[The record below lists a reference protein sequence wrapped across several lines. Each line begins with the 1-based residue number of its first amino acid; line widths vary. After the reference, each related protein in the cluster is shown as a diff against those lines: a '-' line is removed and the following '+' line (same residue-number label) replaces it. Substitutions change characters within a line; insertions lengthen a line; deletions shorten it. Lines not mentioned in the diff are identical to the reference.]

1 MKNVFRT
8 CAVGV
13 GIAAM
18 LTVSTLNASMFSS
31 ERVSI
36 PFAFHVSNIALPAG
50 DYQIDVSSGG
60 TVAFLRNVKTGE
72 QVQVLLSGN
81 RSTGH
86 FRLVFENANGSRRLK
101 TIS

>member
-18 LTVSTLNASMFSS
+18 LTVSTLNATMFSS

-36 PFAFHVSNIALPAG
+36 PFAFHVSKVALPAG
-50 DYQIDVSSGG
+50 DYQIDVTSGG
-60 TVAFLRNVKTGE
+60 GIAYLRNVKTGE

-81 RSTGH
+81 RGNGH
-86 FRLVFENANGSRRLK
+86 FRLVFENANGSHKLK
-101 TIS
+101 AIS